1 MSIHAETCNQIS
13 LPAAT
18 LAVMKDGWR
27 ERLLAAIDAD
37 GRSDRAISL
46 AAGLG
51 PNFVSQMRGTKA
63 AAPKKPNIE
72 YVRKL
77 AAALGKEMS
86 SIVGATD
93 EAADARLRS
102 ALLAYGVD
110 KDDLVQ
116 AMRAIKGFVEDAS
129 GDGQLESDHSQA
141 HTEPASPRHDKAPS
155 G

>member
-1 MSIHAETCNQIS
+1 
-13 LPAAT
+13 
-18 LAVMKDGWR
+18 MKDGWR
-27 ERLLAAIDAD
+27 ERLLAAIDDD

-51 PNFVSQMRGTKA
+51 PNFVSQMRGTQG

-77 AAALGKEMS
+77 AATLGKELS
-86 SIVGATD
+86 SIVGPSD
-93 EAADARLRS
+93 ENADARLRS

-110 KDDLVQ
+110 RESLNA

-129 GDGQLESDHSQA
+129 DAEQSEQDRSQA
-141 HTEPASPRHDKAPS
+141 RTEPSNRRRAKAPS
-155 G
+155 E